1 MKRLRA
7 AIQRNDKQA
16 AQDSLKQVI
25 SQIDRAVSKGVYHR
39 KTGSRYVARLST
51 QVSKLAVSTAA

>member
-25 SQIDRAVSKGVYHR
+25 SQIDRAVSKGVFHR